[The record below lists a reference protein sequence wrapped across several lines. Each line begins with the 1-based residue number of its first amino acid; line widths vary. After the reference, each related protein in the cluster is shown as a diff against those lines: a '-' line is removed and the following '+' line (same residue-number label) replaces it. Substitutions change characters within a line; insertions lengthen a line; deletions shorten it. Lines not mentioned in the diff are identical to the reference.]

1 MNKSMDKLKHF
12 RIKSDAVFAIVVV
25 SILML
30 LFIPVPAFILD
41 ILIVLNISLALL
53 VLLQTFYSERPL
65 DFSAFPSILLLATLF
80 RLGLNISSTRLIL
93 AEGNAGQVITSVGNY
108 VVAGN
113 YIIGLV
119 VFFILVVVQFVV
131 VTNGAQ
137 RVAEVAAR
145 FILDSMPGK
154 QMSIDA
160 DLNMGIIDE
169 TQAQKRR
176 EFIEKEANFYGA
188 MDGATKFV
196 KGDAIA
202 GIIIILINIFGGLA
216 IGVAQAGLP
225 WKEALHIYTLQT
237 VGDGLVTQ
245 IPSLIIA
252 VGTGIIITRAA
263 TQGNLSE
270 QLVTQFTMHPFTLYL
285 VAFAVGI
292 AAFLPGLPTITLIL
306 VACAFAAAGYF
317 SAQKQLVK
325 SNIDV
330 EEELIQDEQNTVMDI
345 GFSTELWDEIDQPM
359 KNEINTQFDRFKQSF
374 EKKYGLILPSHKLSM
389 LTDLSGFEYSIRVH
403 NIELSSGS
411 LYPNHTMVIDAEGKV
426 DEEKGIKGTE
436 PAYGLTAVWLLP
448 ELAEMY
454 KKKGMTT
461 VESTT
466 VLVTHF
472 TEFVKQQAIEFVTR
486 DFVDQVIAEQRKK
499 NENLVNEVIPE
510 QLANA
515 DLQHIIANLIQERVA
530 IHNISQIFEVL
541 ADKARIDKNIYSLT
555 EAVRKRM
562 RNQIVS
568 LLLDENRTLN
578 IISLAPLL
586 ERSLLSGASEQQEH
600 GLDKM
605 LPIAPSLLEDIITQL
620 SPLIERSIAT
630 KVEPV
635 LLVNPFIRRSMWL
648 TLNRMLPQLHV
659 LSVDEVPTHAK
670 LNSLGLI
677 QSNTSKAA

>member
-1 MNKSMDKLKHF
+1 MGKLKYF
-12 RIKSDAVFAIVVV
+12 KLKSDTVFAVCVI

-41 ILIVLNISLALL
+41 ILIVINISLALL

-65 DFSAFPSILLLATLF
+65 DFSAFPSVLLLATLF

-93 AEGNAGQVITSVGNY
+93 ADGNAGQVITSVGNY

-113 YIIGLV
+113 YVIGLV

-176 EFIEKEANFYGA
+176 EFIEREANFYGA

-225 WKEALHIYTLQT
+225 WREALHIYTLQT

-270 QLVTQFTMHPFTLYL
+270 QLATQFTMHPFTLYL
-285 VAFAVGI
+285 VAMAIGL
-292 AAFLPGLPTITLIL
+292 AAFLPGLPSITLIL
-306 VACAFAAAGYF
+306 VALAFAAAGYF
-317 SAQKQLVK
+317 AAQKQLVK
-325 SNIDV
+325 SNTDDA
-330 EEELIQDEQNTVMDI
+330 EEQILDEQNTVMDI
-345 GFSTELWDEIDQPM
+345 GFSSALWAEIDDEM
-359 KNEINTQFDRFKQSF
+359 KDELNSQFDRFKQSF
-374 EKKYGLILPSHKLSM
+374 EQKYGLILPTHKLSE
-389 LTDLSGFEYSIRVH
+389 LTELSGSEYSIRIH
-403 NIELSSGS
+403 NIELSSGA
-411 LYPNHTMVIDAEGKV
+411 LYPSHTMVIDAE
-426 DEEKGIKGTE
+426 EKIDATEGVKGVE
-436 PAYGLTAVWLLP
+436 PAYGLNAVWLLP
-448 ELAEMY
+448 DLAERY
-454 KKKGMTT
+454 KKNGMTT
-461 VESTT
+461 VEPIT

-472 TEFVKQQAIEFVTR
+472 TEFVKQHAVEFVTR
-486 DFVDQVIAEQRKK
+486 DFVDQIIIEQRKN

-530 IHNISQIFEVL
+530 IHNASQIFEVL
-541 ADKARIDKNIYSLT
+541 ADKARTDKNIYSLT
-555 EAVRKRM
+555 ESVRKRM
-562 RNQIVS
+562 RNQIAS
-568 LLLDENRTLN
+568 LLLDEKRTLN

-586 ERSLLSGASEQQEH
+586 ERSLLSGANEQQEQ

-605 LPIAPSLLEDIITQL
+605 LSIAPSLLEHLITQL

-630 KVEPV
+630 KIEPV
-635 LLVNPFIRRSMWL
+635 LLVNPFIRRAMWL

-677 QSNTSKAA
+677 QANTSQAA